1 MKKVFILL
9 LITLHPIFP
18 QNIVSDTIIHEVER
32 KETLFS
38 ISQKYKVNINDILEL
53 NPKLR
58 ESRLKRKSKIL
69 IPVLESIKESI
80 LVKKDSL
87 IKDDN
92 LSRLD
97 SIFVKKR
104 KKDSQ
109 LNLSVLLPFRSN
121 TVNYDSI
128 KEIESLFEDRNLY
141 TITLDF
147 YSGILYAIE
156 DLKELN
162 ISVNLNVFD
171 TENSL
176 NKLNDISSNNL
187 VRNSDVIIGPLIP
200 RNFETFSNI
209 ELLESIPKVFPLST
223 IPIKII
229 KGVIQSVTPKKLL
242 RNRMINYLDE
252 NLNREDNIVIIAD
265 SLNNEID
272 SKLSE
277 IFPNS
282 IKIKPEFE
290 GYILPELLDSLL
302 VDSLP
307 NKVIV
312 ESEIFTLI
320 SSVVSQLNSQITSE
334 RDVKLYTTYRG
345 NQYDDPSINIKDLGN
360 LAFTYASISKK
371 MNNDSLTKFENGY
384 LNLFGSLPNKDVI
397 RGYDVTKDILLRVL
411 IDKNLN
417 RTTKYDEQSY
427 IESKFLYKKD
437 TLGGFY
443 NSSMFILR
451 HRDYDI
457 EEIIEQ

>member
-69 IPVLESIKESI
+69 IPVLKSIKESI

-97 SIFVKKR
+97 SIFIKKR

-109 LNLSVLLPFRSN
+109 LSLSVLLPFRSN

-128 KEIESLFEDRNLY
+128 KEVESLFEDRNLY

-176 NKLNDISSNNL
+176 NKLNDISSNDL
-187 VRNSDVIIGPLIP
+187 VRNSDLIIGPLIP

-360 LAFTYASISKK
+360 LAFTYTSISKK
-371 MNNDSLTKFENGY
+371 MNNDSITKFENGY

-437 TLGGFY
+437 TLGGLY

-451 HRDYDI
+451 HREYDI

>member
-1 MKKVFILL
+1 MKRVLIFL
-9 LITLHPIFP
+9 LITLQPIFS
-18 QNIVSDTIIHEVER
+18 QNIVTDTIVHEVER

-38 ISQKYKVNINDILEL
+38 ISQKYKININDILEL
-53 NPKLR
+53 NPQLR
-58 ESRLKRKSKIL
+58 NSRLKRKSKIL
-69 IPVLESIKESI
+69 IPVIETIQENT
-80 LVKKDSL
+80 LVEKDSL
-87 IKDDN
+87 PTEDD
-92 LSRLD
+92 LLRLD

-104 KKDSQ
+104 KRDNQ

-128 KEIESLFEDRNLY
+128 EEVESLFEDRNLY

-156 DLKELN
+156 DLRELN
-162 ISVNLNVFD
+162 VAINLNVFD
-171 TENSL
+171 TENSI
-176 NKLNDISSNNL
+176 NKINEISSENS
-187 VRNSDVIIGPLIP
+187 VKDSDVIIGPLIP

-229 KGVIQSVTPKKLL
+229 KGVIQSVTPKNLL
-242 RNRMINYLDE
+242 RERMINYLDK
-252 NLNREDNIVIIAD
+252 NLDREENIVIIAD
-265 SLNNEID
+265 SLNIEIE

-360 LAFTYASISKK
+360 LAFTYTSISKK
-371 MNNDSLTKFENGY
+371 INNDSISKFESRY

-427 IESKFLYKKD
+427 TESKFLYKKD
-437 TLGGFY
+437 TLGGLF

-451 HRDYDI
+451 HREYEI
-457 EEIIEQ
+457 EEIIDQ

>member
-1 MKKVFILL
+1 VKRVFIFL
-9 LITLHPIFP
+9 LITLQPIFS
-18 QNIVSDTIIHEVER
+18 QNIVTDTIVHEVER

-38 ISQKYKVNINDILEL
+38 ISQKYKININDILEF
-53 NPKLR
+53 NPQLR
-58 ESRLKRKSKIL
+58 NSRLKRKSKIL
-69 IPVLESIKESI
+69 IPVIESIQENT
-80 LVKKDSL
+80 LVEKDSL
-87 IKDDN
+87 PTEDD
-92 LSRLD
+92 LLRLD

-104 KKDSQ
+104 KRDNQ

-128 KEIESLFEDRNLY
+128 EEVESLFEDRNLY

-156 DLKELN
+156 DLRELN
-162 ISVNLNVFD
+162 VSINLNVFD
-171 TENSL
+171 TENSI
-176 NKLNDISSNNL
+176 NKINEISSENS
-187 VRNSDVIIGPLIP
+187 VKDSDVIIGPLIP

-229 KGVIQSVTPKKLL
+229 KGVIQSVTPKNLL
-242 RNRMINYLDE
+242 RERMINYLDK
-252 NLNREDNIVIIAD
+252 NLDREENIVIIAD
-265 SLNNEID
+265 SLNNEIE

-360 LAFTYASISKK
+360 LAFTYTSISKK
-371 MNNDSLTKFENGY
+371 INNDSISKFESRY

-397 RGYDVTKDILLRVL
+397 RGYDVTKDILLRAL

-427 IESKFLYKKD
+427 TESKFLYKKD
-437 TLGGFY
+437 TLGGLF

-451 HRDYDI
+451 HREYDI
-457 EEIIEQ
+457 EEIIDQ

>member
-1 MKKVFILL
+1 
-9 LITLHPIFP
+9 
-18 QNIVSDTIIHEVER
+18 
-32 KETLFS
+32 
-38 ISQKYKVNINDILEL
+38 
-53 NPKLR
+53 
-58 ESRLKRKSKIL
+58 
-69 IPVLESIKESI
+69 
-80 LVKKDSL
+80 
-87 IKDDN
+87 
-92 LSRLD
+92 
-97 SIFVKKR
+97 
-104 KKDSQ
+104 
-109 LNLSVLLPFRSN
+109 
-121 TVNYDSI
+121 
-128 KEIESLFEDRNLY
+128 
-141 TITLDF
+141 
-147 YSGILYAIE
+147 
-156 DLKELN
+156 
-162 ISVNLNVFD
+162 
-171 TENSL
+171 
-176 NKLNDISSNNL
+176 
-187 VRNSDVIIGPLIP
+187 
-200 RNFETFSNI
+200 
-209 ELLESIPKVFPLST
+209 
-223 IPIKII
+223 
-229 KGVIQSVTPKKLL
+229 
-242 RNRMINYLDE
+242 MINYLDE

-360 LAFTYASISKK
+360 LAFTYTSISKK
-371 MNNDSLTKFENGY
+371 MNNDSITKFENGY

-417 RTTKYDEQSY
+417 RTTNYDEQSY

-451 HRDYDI
+451 HREYDI

>member
-128 KEIESLFEDRNLY
+128 KEVESLFEDRNLY

-156 DLKELN
+156 DLKKLN

-176 NKLNDISSNNL
+176 NKLNDISSNDL

-209 ELLESIPKVFPLST
+209 EL
-223 IPIKII
+223 
-229 KGVIQSVTPKKLL
+229 
-242 RNRMINYLDE
+242 
-252 NLNREDNIVIIAD
+252 
-265 SLNNEID
+265 
-272 SKLSE
+272 
-277 IFPNS
+277 
-282 IKIKPEFE
+282 
-290 GYILPELLDSLL
+290 
-302 VDSLP
+302 
-307 NKVIV
+307 
-312 ESEIFTLI
+312 
-320 SSVVSQLNSQITSE
+320 
-334 RDVKLYTTYRG
+334 
-345 NQYDDPSINIKDLGN
+345 PS
-360 LAFTYASISKK
+360 
-371 MNNDSLTKFENGY
+371 
-384 LNLFGSLPNKDVI
+384 
-397 RGYDVTKDILLRVL
+397 
-411 IDKNLN
+411 
-417 RTTKYDEQSY
+417 
-427 IESKFLYKKD
+427 
-437 TLGGFY
+437 
-443 NSSMFILR
+443 
-451 HRDYDI
+451 
-457 EEIIEQ
+457 

>member
-1 MKKVFILL
+1 MKRVFIFL
-9 LITLHPIFP
+9 LITLQPIFS
-18 QNIVSDTIIHEVER
+18 QNIVTDTIVHEVER

-38 ISQKYKVNINDILEL
+38 ISQKYKININDVLEL
-53 NPKLR
+53 NPQLR
-58 ESRLKRKSKIL
+58 NSRLKRKSKIL
-69 IPVLESIKESI
+69 IPVIESIQEKT
-80 LVKKDSL
+80 LVEKDSL
-87 IKDDN
+87 PSEED
-92 LSRLD
+92 LLRLD

-104 KKDSQ
+104 KRDNQ

-128 KEIESLFEDRNLY
+128 EEVESLFEDRNLY

-156 DLKELN
+156 DLRELN
-162 ISVNLNVFD
+162 VSINLNVFD
-171 TENSL
+171 TENSI
-176 NKLNDISSNNL
+176 NKINEISSENT
-187 VRNSDVIIGPLIP
+187 VKDSDLIIGPLIP

-242 RNRMINYLDE
+242 RERMINYLDK
-252 NLNREDNIVIIAD
+252 NLDREENIVIIAD

-360 LAFTYASISKK
+360 LAFTYTSISKK
-371 MNNDSLTKFENGY
+371 INNDSISKFESRY

-427 IESKFLYKKD
+427 TESKFLYKKD
-437 TLGGFY
+437 TLGGLF

-451 HRDYDI
+451 HREYDI
-457 EEIIEQ
+457 EEIIDQ

>member
-9 LITLHPIFP
+9 LITLHPIFS

-38 ISQKYKVNINDILEL
+38 ISQKYNININDILEL

-80 LVKKDSL
+80 LEKKDSL

-104 KKDSQ
+104 KKDIQ

-128 KEIESLFEDRNLY
+128 EEVESLFKDRNLY

-147 YSGILYAIE
+147 YSGVLYAIE
-156 DLKELN
+156 DLKELG

-171 TENSL
+171 TENSV
-176 NKLNDISSNNL
+176 NKVNVISSNSL

-209 ELLESIPKVFPLST
+209 ELIESIPKVFPLST

-242 RNRMINYLDE
+242 RKRMINYLDK
-252 NLNREDNIVIIAD
+252 NLDREENIVIIAD
-265 SLNNEID
+265 SLNNEIE
-272 SKLSE
+272 SKLAK

-320 SSVVSQLNSQITSE
+320 SSVVSQLNSQISSE

-345 NQYDDPSINIKDLGN
+345 NQYDDPSINVKDLGN
-360 LAFTYASISKK
+360 LAFTYTSISKK
-371 MNNDSLTKFENGY
+371 INNDSISKFESRY
-384 LNLFGSLPNKDVI
+384 LNFFGSLPNKDVI
-397 RGYDVTKDILLRVL
+397 RGYDVTKDILLRIL

-437 TLGGFY
+437 TLGGLF
-443 NSSMFILR
+443 NSSMFIIR
-451 HRDYDI
+451 HREYDT
-457 EEIIEQ
+457 EEIID

>member
-1 MKKVFILL
+1 MKRVFIFL
-9 LITLHPIFP
+9 LITLQPIFS
-18 QNIVSDTIIHEVER
+18 QNIVTDTIVHEVER

-38 ISQKYKVNINDILEL
+38 ISQKYKININDILEF
-53 NPKLR
+53 NPQLR
-58 ESRLKRKSKIL
+58 NSRLKRKSKIL
-69 IPVLESIKESI
+69 IPVIESIQENT
-80 LVKKDSL
+80 LVEKDSL
-87 IKDDN
+87 PTEDD
-92 LSRLD
+92 LLRLD

-104 KKDSQ
+104 KRDNQ

-128 KEIESLFEDRNLY
+128 EEVESLFEDRNLY

-156 DLKELN
+156 DLRELN
-162 ISVNLNVFD
+162 VSINLNVFD
-171 TENSL
+171 TENSI
-176 NKLNDISSNNL
+176 NKINEISSENS
-187 VRNSDVIIGPLIP
+187 VKDSDVIIGPLIP

-229 KGVIQSVTPKKLL
+229 KGVIQSVTPKNLL
-242 RNRMINYLDE
+242 RERMINYLDK
-252 NLNREDNIVIIAD
+252 NLDREENIVIIAD
-265 SLNNEID
+265 SLNNEIE

-360 LAFTYASISKK
+360 LAFTYTSISKK
-371 MNNDSLTKFENGY
+371 INNDSISKFESRY

-397 RGYDVTKDILLRVL
+397 RGYDVTKDILLRAL

-427 IESKFLYKKD
+427 TESKFLYKKD
-437 TLGGFY
+437 TLGGLF

-451 HRDYDI
+451 HREYDI
-457 EEIIEQ
+457 EEIIDQ

>member
-1 MKKVFILL
+1 MKRVLIFL
-9 LITLHPIFP
+9 LITLQPIFS
-18 QNIVSDTIIHEVER
+18 QNIVTDTIVHEVER

-38 ISQKYKVNINDILEL
+38 ISQKYKININDILEL
-53 NPKLR
+53 NPQLR
-58 ESRLKRKSKIL
+58 NSRLKRKSKIL
-69 IPVLESIKESI
+69 IPVIESIQEKA
-80 LVKKDSL
+80 LVEKDSL
-87 IKDDN
+87 PKKEG
-92 LSRLD
+92 LLRLD

-104 KKDSQ
+104 KRNNQ

-128 KEIESLFEDRNLY
+128 EEVESLFEDRNLY

-156 DLKELN
+156 DLRKLN
-162 ISVNLNVFD
+162 VSINLNVFD
-171 TENSL
+171 TENSI
-176 NKLNDISSNNL
+176 NKINEISSENS
-187 VRNSDVIIGPLIP
+187 VKDSDVIIGPLIP
-200 RNFETFSNI
+200 RNFEIFSNI

-229 KGVIQSVTPKKLL
+229 KGVIQSVTPKNLL
-242 RNRMINYLDE
+242 RERMINYLDK
-252 NLNREDNIVIIAD
+252 NLDREENIVIIAD
-265 SLNNEID
+265 SLNIEIE

-360 LAFTYASISKK
+360 LAFTYTSISKK
-371 MNNDSLTKFENGY
+371 INNDSISKFESRY

-397 RGYDVTKDILLRVL
+397 RGYDVTKDILLRAL

-427 IESKFLYKKD
+427 TESKFLYKKD
-437 TLGGFY
+437 TLGGLF

-451 HRDYDI
+451 HREYEI
-457 EEIIEQ
+457 EEIIDQ